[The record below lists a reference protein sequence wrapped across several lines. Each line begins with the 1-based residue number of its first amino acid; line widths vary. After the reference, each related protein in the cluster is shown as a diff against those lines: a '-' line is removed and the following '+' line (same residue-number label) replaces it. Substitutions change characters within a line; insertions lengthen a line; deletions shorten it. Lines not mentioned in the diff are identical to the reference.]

1 MPYGAKNDGCASST
15 ELTTNMPSDEAHR
28 REDELPAPRGA
39 EGRWALGEVFG
50 AAVAEHEAGSRELQ
64 EPQC

>member
-1 MPYGAKNDGCASST
+1 
-15 ELTTNMPSDEAHR
+15 MPSDEAHR

-64 EPQC
+64 APEC